1 MRCNIVTAPFY
12 GFKQSTMH
20 QSCPLAN
27 FHPHFQFSSSFAERA
42 SDQRRARERA
52 GVCIAISRRATPTYL
67 EQKAYSRAGA
77 SQLRPGQ
84 EARNTRGA
92 LAVSTLPAS
101 VGRMSTAAPARPVR
115 SPVKTRRQSRNTS
128 ERSSERDRSER
139 DSLAAASRE
148 RNHVDSFK
156 LRRVVVNK
164 KLVS

>member
-1 MRCNIVTAPFY
+1 MQHCNGGTILRFQAKYDAP
-12 GFKQSTMH
+12 KLP
-20 QSCPLAN
+20 SCQFPLPLSV
-27 FHPHFQFSSSFAERA
+27 FFEFCRERERPKESERA
-42 SDQRRARERA
+42 CRGLYRD
-52 GVCIAISRRATPTYL
+52 IATRNTYL
-67 EQKAYSRAGA
+67 PRAKGIQP
-77 SQLRPGQ
+77 SGRLSTTPGT
-84 EARNTRGA
+84 RGSNTRGA

>member
-1 MRCNIVTAPFY
+1 MQHCNGTILRFQAKYDAP
-12 GFKQSTMH
+12 KLP
-20 QSCPLAN
+20 SCQFPPPLSV
-27 FHPHFQFSSSFAERA
+27 FFEFC
-42 SDQRRARERA
+42 RARERPKK
-52 GVCIAISRRATPTYL
+52 GERESVPGSVSRRATPTYL